1 MTLLYILLGIIIILL
16 WATMS
21 YIAKTQKIVEGV
33 QERLEDIEDVLAEVK
48 ANTAPPETELDGL
61 DDPPPPCTESISL
74 HCQKTKNKVYYHC
87 NK

>member
-61 DDPPPPCTESISL
+61 DDTPPMHRINLPTLP
-74 HCQKTKNKVYYHC
+74 KNEK
-87 NK
+87 